1 MAIKMMMPMKSN
13 PDGALQGTEVG
24 KNEKKIVT
32 GYSESIRT
40 ITAGMRHNGL
50 TRIMVMGSW
59 YNEDNGVNSGSGISG
74 NDFINCHF

>member
-1 MAIKMMMPMKSN
+1 MFYKLYSLYNIDYNNSTLK
-13 PDGALQGTEVG
+13 GFG

-32 GYSESIRT
+32 GYSDSIRT

-59 YNEDNGVNSGSGISG
+59 YNEDNGVTSGSGISG
-74 NDFINCHF
+74 IDL

>member
-1 MAIKMMMPMKSN
+1 MVN
-13 PDGALQGTEVG
+13 HLQSRLFCSIVIEPGKGFG

-74 NDFINCHF
+74 NDFIKCHL